1 MIPLQ
6 ALVDTG
12 ADSSCIGIPL
22 VTQLALIRVNKRPRA
37 MRDVEQG
44 HECNAFEGR
53 IIIGDLQ
60 IPSPREFAAFPGLG
74 AAGVGDFQVILGQ
87 DILANLLMHYDGPRG
102 NLRLLRPDE

>member
-1 MIPLQ
+1 
-6 ALVDTG
+6 
-12 ADSSCIGIPL
+12 
-22 VTQLALIRVNKRPRA
+22 

-60 IPSPREFAAFPGLG
+60 IPSPREFAAFPGLA